1 MLKYKPKTLTAQ
13 FMDRILRIT
22 ITCSIGMGWFISL
35 WGFCLPALT
44 AGAALGG
51 LIWLCARQFSKRST
65 QKREK
70 QMRRMIGGEL
80 ALQKLLLLP
89 ARHAA
94 FQAALWIAPKYPVVM
109 QRAME
114 WGVLGTLDQEAVLIR
129 LIAQHE
135 SQTVSVQ
142 QVLECA
148 REMRVHQVKRCIL
161 CLTAPASRDA
171 LLFAAGTDPPIQVV
185 ERAELVDLAGLCA
198 PATDED
204 LSKLARKKRRHRE
217 LGEWASIVLD
227 ASRARR
233 YFWYGL
239 GLGMLAIFTRLPVY
253 PIPAMVCL
261 GLSAACKWREIAS
274 RAHRSS

>member
-1 MLKYKPKTLTAQ
+1 MLKYKPKTMAAQLT
-13 FMDRILRIT
+13 DRILRILV
-22 ITCSIGMGWFISL
+22 TCLIGIGWFVAL

-44 AGAALGG
+44 AGVALGG
-51 LIWLCARQFSKRST
+51 LIWLCARQFGKRST

-89 ARHAA
+89 PRHAA
-94 FQAALWIAPKYPVVM
+94 FQAALWIAPKFPVVM
-109 QRAME
+109 QKAVE
-114 WGVLGTLDQEAVLIR
+114 WGILGTLDQQTVLVR

-135 SQTVSVQ
+135 SQTVSAQ
-142 QVLECA
+142 QVVECA
-148 REMRVHQVKRCIL
+148 REMRAHNVKRCIL

-171 LLFAAGTDPPIQVV
+171 QLYAAAADPPIELV
-185 ERAELVDLAGLCA
+185 ERAELVDFAGLCS

-204 LSKLARKKRRHRE
+204 LSKLGRKKQPRRSFRE
-217 LGEWASIVLD
+217 WTTIVLD

-239 GLGMLAIFTRLPVY
+239 GLSLLALLTGLPFY

-261 GLSAACKWREIAS
+261 GLFAACKWREISGHSS
-274 RAHRSS
+274 RH

>member
-1 MLKYKPKTLTAQ
+1 MLKYKPKTMAAQLT
-13 FMDRILRIT
+13 DRILRILV
-22 ITCSIGMGWFISL
+22 TCLIGIGWFVAL

-44 AGAALGG
+44 AGVALGG
-51 LIWLCARQFSKRST
+51 LIWLCARQFGKRST

-89 ARHAA
+89 PRHAA
-94 FQAALWIAPKYPVVM
+94 FQAALWIAPKFPVVM
-109 QRAME
+109 QKAVE
-114 WGVLGTLDQEAVLIR
+114 WGILGTLDQQTVLVR

-135 SQTVSVQ
+135 SQTVSAQ
-142 QVLECA
+142 QVVECA
-148 REMRVHQVKRCIL
+148 REMRAHNVKRCIL

-171 LLFAAGTDPPIQVV
+171 QLYAAAADPPIELV
-185 ERAELVDLAGLCA
+185 ERAELVDFAGLCS
-198 PATDED
+198 PATDVD
-204 LSKLARKKRRHRE
+204 LSKLGRKKQPRRSFR
-217 LGEWASIVLD
+217 EWATIVLD

-239 GLGMLAIFTRLPVY
+239 GLSLLALLTGLPFY

-261 GLSAACKWREIAS
+261 GLFAACKWREISGHSS
-274 RAHRSS
+274 RH

>member
-1 MLKYKPKTLTAQ
+1 MLKYKPKTMTAQ
-13 FMDRILRIT
+13 LTDRILRILV
-22 ITCSIGMGWFISL
+22 TCLIGIGWFVAL

-44 AGAALGG
+44 AGVALGG
-51 LIWLCARQFSKRST
+51 LIWLCARQFGKRST

-89 ARHAA
+89 PRHAA
-94 FQAALWIAPKYPVVM
+94 FQAALWIAPKFPVVM
-109 QRAME
+109 QKAVE
-114 WGVLGTLDQEAVLIR
+114 WGILGTLDQQTVLVR

-135 SQTVSVQ
+135 SQTVSAQ
-142 QVLECA
+142 QVVECA
-148 REMRVHQVKRCIL
+148 REMRAHNVKRCIL

-171 LLFAAGTDPPIQVV
+171 QLYAAAADPPIELV
-185 ERAELVDLAGLCA
+185 ERAELVDFAGLCS

-204 LSKLARKKRRHRE
+204 LSKLGRKKQPRRSFR
-217 LGEWASIVLD
+217 EWATIVLD

-239 GLGMLAIFTRLPVY
+239 GLSLLALLTGLPFY

-261 GLSAACKWREIAS
+261 GLFAACKWREISGHSS
-274 RAHRSS
+274 RH

>member
-1 MLKYKPKTLTAQ
+1 MLKYKPKTLAAQ
-13 FMDRILRIT
+13 FMDRILRIL
-22 ITCSIGMGWFISL
+22 ITCSIGIGWFVAL
-35 WGFCLPALT
+35 WGLCLPALT
-44 AGAALGG
+44 AGVALGG
-51 LIWLCARQFSKRST
+51 LIWLCARQFGKRST

-89 ARHAA
+89 PRHAA
-94 FQAALWIAPKYPVVM
+94 FQAALWLTPKFPVVM
-109 QRAME
+109 QKAVE
-114 WGVLGTLDQEAVLIR
+114 WGILGTLDQQSVLVR

-135 SQTVSVQ
+135 SQAVSVQ
-142 QVLECA
+142 QVVDCA
-148 REMRVHQVKRCIL
+148 REMRAHEVKRCIL

-171 LLFAAGTDPPIQVV
+171 QLFAAAADPPIVLV
-185 ERAELVDLAGLCA
+185 ERAELLDLAGLCS

-204 LSKLARKKRRHRE
+204 LSKLARKKRPSRSPRE
-217 LGEWASIVLD
+217 WVAIVLD

-239 GLGMLAIFTRLPVY
+239 GLSLLALLTGLPFY

-261 GLSAACKWREIAS
+261 GLFAACKWREITC
-274 RAHRSS
+274 HSS

>member
-1 MLKYKPKTLTAQ
+1 MLKYKPKTMAAQLT
-13 FMDRILRIT
+13 DRILRILV
-22 ITCSIGMGWFISL
+22 TCLIGIGWFVAL

-44 AGAALGG
+44 AGVALGG
-51 LIWLCARQFSKRST
+51 LIWLCARQFGKRST

-89 ARHAA
+89 PRHAA
-94 FQAALWIAPKYPVVM
+94 FHAALWIAPKFPVVM
-109 QRAME
+109 QKAVE
-114 WGVLGTLDQEAVLIR
+114 WGILGTLDQQTVLVR

-135 SQTVSVQ
+135 SQTVSAQ
-142 QVLECA
+142 QVVECA
-148 REMRVHQVKRCIL
+148 REMRAHNVKRCIL

-171 LLFAAGTDPPIQVV
+171 QLYAAAADPPIELV
-185 ERAELVDLAGLCA
+185 ERAELVDFAGLCS

-204 LSKLARKKRRHRE
+204 LSKLGRKKQPRRSFR
-217 LGEWASIVLD
+217 EWATIVLD

-239 GLGMLAIFTRLPVY
+239 GLSLLALLTGLPFY

-261 GLSAACKWREIAS
+261 GLFAACKWREISGHSS
-274 RAHRSS
+274 RH

>member
-1 MLKYKPKTLTAQ
+1 MLKYKPKTLGAQ
-13 FMDRILRIT
+13 FMDRILRILLTCT
-22 ITCSIGMGWFISL
+22 IGIGWFIAL
-35 WGFCLPALT
+35 WGLCLPALT
-44 AGAALGG
+44 AGIALGG

-89 ARHAA
+89 PRHAA
-94 FQAALWIAPKYPVVM
+94 FQAGLWLTPKFPVVM
-109 QRAME
+109 QKAVE
-114 WGVLGTLDQEAVLIR
+114 WGILGTLDEQPVLVR

-135 SQTVSVQ
+135 SQAVSVQ
-142 QVLECA
+142 QVVECA
-148 REMRVHQVKRCIL
+148 REMRTHSVKRCIL

-171 LLFAAGTDPPIQVV
+171 QLFAAGADPPIELV
-185 ERAELVDLAGLCA
+185 ERAELVDLAGLCS

-204 LSKLARKKRRHRE
+204 LSRLARKKRPRRSF
-217 LGEWASIVLD
+217 GEWAAIVLD

-239 GLGMLAIFTRLPVY
+239 GLSLLALFTGLPFY

-261 GLSAACKWREIAS
+261 GLFAACKWREIARHS
-274 RAHRSS
+274 P

>member
-1 MLKYKPKTLTAQ
+1 MLKYKPKTLAAQ
-13 FMDRILRIT
+13 FMDRILRIL
-22 ITCSIGMGWFISL
+22 ITCSIGIGWFVAL

-44 AGAALGG
+44 AGVALGG
-51 LIWLCARQFSKRST
+51 LIWLCARQFGKRST

-89 ARHAA
+89 PRHAA
-94 FQAALWIAPKYPVVM
+94 FQAALWLTPRFPVVM
-109 QRAME
+109 QKAVE
-114 WGVLGTLDQEAVLIR
+114 WGILGTLDQQPVLVR

-135 SQTVSVQ
+135 SQPVSVQ
-142 QVLECA
+142 QVVECA
-148 REMRVHQVKRCIL
+148 REMRAHAVKRCIL
-161 CLTAPASRDA
+161 CLTAPACRDA
-171 LLFAAGTDPPIQVV
+171 QLFAAGADPPIEIV
-185 ERAELVDLAGLCA
+185 ERAELVDLAGLCS

-204 LSKLARKKRRHRE
+204 LSKLARKKRPRRS
-217 LGEWASIVLD
+217 LGEWAAIVLD

-239 GLGMLAIFTRLPVY
+239 GLSLLALLTGLPFY

-261 GLSAACKWREIAS
+261 GLFAACKWREITC
-274 RAHRSS
+274 HSS